1 MGGPL
6 PSEGLTKRVYGI
18 FLVRGLKRGVVATGC
33 NVSLKSI
40 YLLQQTLEFLVS
52 WRIIRNS
59 TRVKFDIIRRNEKL
73 LVLFSEKLVSFKEG
87 NLLSL
92 VQA

>member
-52 WRIIRNS
+52 CKEFQENKIRYYP
-59 TRVKFDIIRRNEKL
+59 KK
-73 LVLFSEKLVSFKEG
+73 
-87 NLLSL
+87 
-92 VQA
+92 